1 MLLSQSSEGREYLL
15 SLEHVAAWVADRVLP
30 FLAKP
35 PNDSGDDED
44 AEKSQPLAAQITEV
58 SFITYKKT
66 YLLVFNRA
74 V

>member
-1 MLLSQSSEGREYLL
+1 ML